1 MGMILRKRHWEGSR
15 IICDLVI
22 TVTGNHLAAT
32 LEINAG
38 MWEMLQLFIVLILA
52 REVDD
57 LDQDVG
63 DAAGDKEAAAE
74 QHVFVKVKLTWL
86 TGK

>member
-1 MGMILRKRHWEGSR
+1 
-15 IICDLVI
+15 
-22 TVTGNHLAAT
+22 
-32 LEINAG
+32 
-38 MWEMLQLFIVLILA
+38 MLQLFIVLILA

-74 QHVFVKVKLTWL
+74 QHVFVKVKLT
-86 TGK
+86 